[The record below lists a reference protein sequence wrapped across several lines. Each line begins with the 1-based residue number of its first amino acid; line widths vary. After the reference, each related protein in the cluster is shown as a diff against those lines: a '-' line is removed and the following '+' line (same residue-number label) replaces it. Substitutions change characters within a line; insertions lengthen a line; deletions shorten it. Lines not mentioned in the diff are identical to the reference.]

1 MMRITRNGAACSRQR
16 DQTPSASSALT
27 DPSSKALVR
36 ASDAV
41 GNLATSAVSTPAD
54 ASAIAAVRPA
64 GPAPTITTCVVKA
77 VMPPPSAS
85 HPLRSSLYP
94 QHLLA
99 KARPMVRQRGFGQL
113 DAAAHWRTFGVRRPL
128 A

>member
-16 DQTPSASSALT
+16 DQTPRASSALT

-41 GNLATSAVSTPAD
+41 GSLATSAVATPAD

-64 GPAPTITTCVVKA
+64 GPAPTIATCAVKL
-77 VMPPPSAS
+77 VMPLSPSKS
-85 HPLRSSLYP
+85 YPLRSSLWP
-94 QHLLA
+94 QHVLA
-99 KARPMVRQRGFGQL
+99 KARANGS
-113 DAAAHWRTFGVRRPL
+113 DDSDL
-128 A
+128 ANLARS